1 MKFSRPYDVT
11 DVIEQY
17 SQGHLSLTNKVNQ
30 VQVKVD
36 QMADQLNRQQIL
48 FNNLGLYLRTKH
60 KYRTKHLYQVN
71 LSNKYKTNVDPK

>member
-1 MKFSRPYDVT
+1 MT

-36 QMADQLNRQQIL
+36 QMADQLNRQHVL
-48 FNNLGLYLRTKH
+48 FNNLGLYL
-60 KYRTKHLYQVN
+60 
-71 LSNKYKTNVDPK
+71 

>member
-1 MKFSRPYDVT
+1 MTHSYLNKVRFLSIKSESVILLKFSRPYDVT

-48 FNNLGLYLRTKH
+48 FNNLGSYFHT
-60 KYRTKHLYQVN
+60 
-71 LSNKYKTNVDPK
+71 

>member
-1 MKFSRPYDVT
+1 MTHFYLNKVRFLSIESESVILLKLSRPYDVT

-48 FNNLGLYLRTKH
+48 FNNLGSYFHT
-60 KYRTKHLYQVN
+60 
-71 LSNKYKTNVDPK
+71 

>member
-1 MKFSRPYDVT
+1 MNHSYLDKVRFLSIESESIKFSRPYDVT

-48 FNNLGLYLRTKH
+48 FNNLGSYFHT
-60 KYRTKHLYQVN
+60 
-71 LSNKYKTNVDPK
+71 